1 MVSITTIYPGGSPD
15 EMEQLVSIPIEKK
28 LREVDGLDKVRSYNI
43 ENVSVIAIYLED
55 RIKNKKAVI
64 QDIKDKVEAVTNLPE
79 KAEKPVVEEIK
90 LDKTE
95 VIYAAI
101 YSKDNNKATY
111 KELRQ
116 VADELEDYIYDIDGV
131 AEVQPFGFLEREYL
145 IEANPFALKNYHLDL
160 NTLIYTVSNRNYDMP
175 GGSLKIDKN
184 EYVLRTKGLYQNT
197 KEIQDT
203 VIRANDLAF
212 TTRIKDLARVSDTF
226 EERKI
231 YERFKGK
238 EAIIFSIWKKK
249 VQMRLAHL
257 NALKKK
263 FRNLIII

>member
-1 MVSITTIYPGGSPD
+1 MLKLVRVLMSQKLLMNLLVFLVFIIGYRTLIHLNRESFPEVNFDMVSITTIYPGGSPD

-131 AEVQPFGFLEREYL
+131 AEVQPFGFL
-145 IEANPFALKNYHLDL
+145 
-160 NTLIYTVSNRNYDMP
+160 
-175 GGSLKIDKN
+175 
-184 EYVLRTKGLYQNT
+184 
-197 KEIQDT
+197 
-203 VIRANDLAF
+203 
-212 TTRIKDLARVSDTF
+212 
-226 EERKI
+226 
-231 YERFKGK
+231 
-238 EAIIFSIWKKK
+238 
-249 VQMRLAHL
+249 
-257 NALKKK
+257 
-263 FRNLIII
+263 